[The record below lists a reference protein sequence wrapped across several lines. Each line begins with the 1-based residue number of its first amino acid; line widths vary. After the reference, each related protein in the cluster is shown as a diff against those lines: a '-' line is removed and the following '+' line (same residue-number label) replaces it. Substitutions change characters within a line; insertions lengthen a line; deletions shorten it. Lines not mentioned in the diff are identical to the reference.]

1 MEKSILQEY
10 LNLQIAYMNSNV
22 AEQKGALIRRCL
34 ENYKKMSEQQK
45 IYVKWF
51 VFKRCHS
58 SNLTALTKLL

>member
-10 LNLQIAYMNSNV
+10 FKLQVAYMNSN
-22 AEQKGALIRRCL
+22 AIEQKFALRRRCL

-51 VFKRCHS
+51 ILKRCHS